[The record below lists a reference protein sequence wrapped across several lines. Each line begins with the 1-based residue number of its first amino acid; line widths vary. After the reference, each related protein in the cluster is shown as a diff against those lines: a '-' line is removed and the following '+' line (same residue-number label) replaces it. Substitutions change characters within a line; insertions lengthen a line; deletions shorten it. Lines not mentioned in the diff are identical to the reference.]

1 MGYKKGMVTSKEL
14 DEIITKG
21 KLKYLI
27 LLGQRSNGKSYSAKH
42 LAVQKAYNNN
52 ELFIYLRRRKEDIAD
67 YLTDTYFNDLNVTE
81 ITEGVYNSIS
91 VYRKGIYLA
100 NTDDDGNVTR
110 GLLVGYV
117 RSLNQ
122 AERYKSGAYSRVKY
136 ILYEEFVTEGTYLTN
151 EVDKLDSFV
160 STVLRMENG
169 CIILIGNTIS
179 RVCPYYREYGLSNIR
194 KQKQGTVDL
203 YKKTGKDENG
213 ESVEINIG
221 VFLTGSVEGVSKMF
235 FRKSAGMINR
245 GEWFTNE
252 QPHLVG
258 NLDDYS
264 IIHTVV
270 YVMGDNTFLC
280 RLLSGYKNAFG
291 VIWYITPKTTDIKEN
306 TRIVSRKQATGGIW
320 SRDFRSPV
328 TKDES
333 VAFDLLLRGYVA
345 FADNLTGTEF
355 YQCLKN
361 DGMGARIDG

>member
-1 MGYKKGMVTSKEL
+1 MAYKKGMVTSKEI
-14 DEIITKG
+14 DDIINKG

-27 LLGQRSNGKSYSAKH
+27 LLGQRSNGKSYATKH
-42 LAVQKAYNNN
+42 LAVKRAFDNG

-67 YLTDTYFNDLNVTE
+67 YLTETYFNDLNVKE
-81 ITEGVYNSIS
+81 ITDGIYNSIS

-110 GLLVGYV
+110 GLLIGYV
-117 RSLNQ
+117 RALALS
-122 AERYKSGAYSRVKY
+122 ERYKSGAYSRVKY
-136 ILYEEFVTEGTYLTN
+136 IIYEEFVTENTYLTN
-151 EVDKLDSFV
+151 EVDKLDNFV

-213 ESVEINIG
+213 EDVEINVG
-221 VFLTGSVEGVSKMF
+221 VYLTGTVDGVSKMF

-252 QPHLVG
+252 QPHLIGSVE
-258 NLDDYS
+258 DYN
-264 IIHTVV
+264 IIHTVI
-270 YVMGDNTFLC
+270 YIMGDNSFLC
-280 RLLSGYKNAFG
+280 RLLSGYDNVFG
-291 VIWYITPKTTDIKEN
+291 VVWYVTPKTTPIKEN
-306 TRIVSRKQATGGIW
+306 TRVICRKQTNHGIW
-320 SRDFRSPV
+320 SRDFKTPI
-328 TKDES
+328 TKEEAT
-333 VAFDLLLRGYVA
+333 AFDLLLRGYVT

-361 DGMGARIDG
+361 DGLGVR